1 MNDIK
6 ISLESAKKMDD
17 AFINYSGVTILGNQD
32 SIYYFSL
39 FLDNDFFAL
48 IEKNSNDY
56 LNWYINE
63 KEGLLSFH
71 YNKYLD
77 DLKTENIKKYIGL
90 SLLRGF

>member
-1 MNDIK
+1 MYVSWWWLGEENDIK

-48 IEKNSNDY
+48 IEKM
-56 LNWYINE
+56 E
-63 KEGLLSFH
+63 KLFF
-71 YNKYLD
+71 D
-77 DLKTENIKKYIGL
+77 Q
-90 SLLRGF
+90 